1 MRGQRQERV
10 GELLREDISQIIQRE
25 LTDPRLAR
33 LISVTEV
40 SVSPDLR
47 QARVYVSVY
56 GSAEE
61 QQQAMAA
68 LEYAARRIR
77 SHLSRTVRLRHIPE
91 LEFELDTSL
100 ERADRIMRLLDEIK
114 AQGSGEKQTGDDG
127 EDRGADSQ
135 QR

>member
-100 ERADRIMRLLDEIK
+100 ERADRIMRLLEEIK

-127 EDRGADSQ
+127 EDRGADSP

>member
-77 SHLSRTVRLRHIPE
+77 GHLSRTVRLRHIPE